1 MASDQPLMLTH
12 AAEPDARKR
21 FTLEDANRALPL
33 VGRIASDVVESYHRI
48 VDLRRELEQDGSRD
62 LAEAERDYEHE
73 MDRLSDLVD
82 ELHLV
87 GVELRDFELGVI
99 DFPAWYAGHE
109 VLLTWRHGEERV
121 SFWHEPGDAFGS
133 QRSIEELAA

>member
-12 AAEPDARKR
+12 AAEPNARKR
-21 FTLEDANRALPL
+21 FTVEEANRSLPL
-33 VGRIASDVVESYHRI
+33 VGRIAQDVVDSYHRI
-48 VDLRRELEQDGSRD
+48 VDLRRELEEDGSRD
-62 LAEAERDYEHE
+62 LAEAEGDYERE

-99 DFPAWYAGHE
+99 DFPAWYADHE
-109 VLLTWRHGEERV
+109 VLLTWRHGDERV
-121 SFWHEPGDAFGS
+121 GFWHEPDDAFGRH
-133 QRSIEELAA
+133 RSIDDLAA